1 MLKTG
6 HLFFNTAALV
16 MNRYKNRAETGL
28 QNLDNRAI
36 LCKVRG
42 IGAAGSAFASHVKG
56 RGFESHML
64 HGKGLVNT
72 RPFSFRV
79 AFRVASFSR
88 NRHQSYYRPLLALLK
103 MCGCTLF
110 S

>member
-1 MLKTG
+1 
-6 HLFFNTAALV
+6 
-16 MNRYKNRAETGL
+16 
-28 QNLDNRAI
+28 
-36 LCKVRG
+36 
-42 IGAAGSAFASHVKG
+42 
-56 RGFESHML
+56 ML